1 MEVEGERRGLLS
13 TLEEERAKV
22 QELKARVHQMEVE
35 VKEKEVLQQFLEKE
49 ITAREEEVRQCS
61 C

>member
-1 MEVEGERRGLLS
+1 MEVQGERKSLQS
-13 TLEEERAKV
+13 TLEEEKARV
-22 QELKARVHQMEVE
+22 EELRARVHQMEVE

-49 ITAREEEVRQCS
+49 ISAREEEVRWCF